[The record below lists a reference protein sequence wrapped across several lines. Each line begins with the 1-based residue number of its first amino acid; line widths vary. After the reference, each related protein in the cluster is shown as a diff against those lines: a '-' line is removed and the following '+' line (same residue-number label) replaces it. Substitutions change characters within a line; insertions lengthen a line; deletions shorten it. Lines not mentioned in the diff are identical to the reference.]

1 MSKNNLFKLLFVTL
15 FAFAATAFTGCSD
28 DNDELTSA
36 PVLVATPTSLSF
48 GEEGGTRQIAIEANC
63 AWTVNAS
70 TLEGW
75 ADVTP
80 LSGEGS
86 GTLTVTTYESTAAHQ
101 GVITFSLIHEYYGKW
116 GKAETSIAVKQ
127 TVGNTPDPVGDAL
140 YEENCGSTTFKKG
153 DGWPLTSAYDGW
165 QRGGTLDQSGVV
177 YGGSNSSVRCSGT
190 DYDDNTVS
198 GQPFIN
204 VKTLEVSKVNIAS
217 NTNFTFQFVAQ
228 NTASTASESPYTP
241 TFGDITASSFKFE
254 VGVNGTWYPVEF
266 SVMALGGSAAWH
278 QCTAMFKLPA
288 DVQTGELAFRWSGF
302 SGGTTLRVDDLKLF
316 EGGEGAVLG
325 GGENPGPGDGYTFT
339 KVSTVTSG
347 KQYLFVADGKKAKY
361 ISTNYG
367 YLQVDAVSDVN
378 GKITVNSLEDAF
390 TLTAADGGYTI
401 MQSDNR
407 YLIQTGTYNSFNL
420 DAAPTEG
427 QIFSIEPQTD
437 GTFKILNTNVNKYM
451 QYSAQYSSFGSYA
464 DATGTMPFLYE
475 LGEGGGENPG
485 PGPDPTDGTTFDFS
499 AMGYT
504 NAAELPA
511 TIEKDG
517 YKLTLDKGS
526 NSNGPKWYD
535 SGSAVRFYANNT
547 LTVTGGTLKSIEL
560 VFGSVEYDYNK
571 ITTDVPT
578 YVEPNWTGEA
588 ASVTFTV
595 DGVRGEQSSDAG
607 KQGGNRR
614 IVKVIVNG
622 GGSGEEPGPGPE
634 PGDATPIADIL
645 KLGQD
650 ATIENAKIE
659 GIVISNADLNNL
671 TSKKGL
677 YVQDATAG
685 LQFYCAANHEF
696 KFGDKVQIDLSGL
709 KVGNYNGAVQISGL
723 ALANVTKL
731 SEGNAVEAK
740 TVSVDDFLAN
750 KYEGQYVAI
759 ENVQVSDLDLDKT
772 WVSGGNHT
780 SIQMVSKSG
789 RNFYVFSSKY
799 ATYKDETVAQG
810 SGTIKGIASINK
822 GVMQIIFAQASDF
835 AGLTGA
841 RFDAGEQPAE
851 PKVTTAAYKNLTAES
866 VTLGGSFEG
875 FAAAPAEAG
884 VEYLLF
890 TTGTVNDL
898 NWASATKVKAASAAS
913 PFTVA
918 VTGLT
923 AETQY
928 AYRAY
933 AGDVYGE
940 PMTFITPAAGSSE
953 TWETV
958 AEALAAGNH
967 SVKATVVGVNN
978 VSVMLADNTGK
989 ILVYLGK
996 TPSVAVGDVVT
1007 AVGEVESRFGLY
1019 QFKSTTV
1026 LTKVESGAYTQ
1037 PAPVEYDGAKLDA
1050 FYGAPAYDYV
1060 TFKGTLACVAS
1071 GNYTNYYVTVAGT
1084 STVAAAQIYRPLA
1097 AMETELKAMDGKT
1110 VTVTGYMCGTTL
1122 VSSSQTKYSNVMALS
1137 VVADGEQGGG
1147 DEPDPDPTPDP
1158 TPDPSGATYTKVT
1171 SVDALTDGKYL
1182 IVYENGTS
1190 AYVFNGKDAANGYA
1204 SATIENNTIA
1214 GEFEEIEIVAIQG
1227 GYSLKATAGYMS
1239 GTSGKNTL
1247 VFNQD
1252 AQLNEIEFDGE
1263 YAKITSNSTT
1273 IRFNNASD
1281 QMRFRYYKSGQQPVS
1296 LYKKN

>member
-127 TVGNTPDPVGDAL
+127 TVGGGVDPVGDAL

-316 EGGEGAVLG
+316 EGGEGAELG

-588 ASVTFTV
+588 TSVTFTV

-645 KLGQD
+645 KLGKD

-890 TTGTVNDL
+890 TAGTVNDL

-940 PMTFITPAAGSSE
+940 PMTFVTPAAGSSD
-953 TWETV
+953 TYDTI
-958 AEALAAGNH
+958 ASITAAG
-967 SVKATVVGVNN
+967 SYTVKATVVGTNK
-978 VSVMLADNTGK
+978 VSYMLHDDTGN
-989 ILVYLGK
+989 ILVYQA
-996 TPSVAVGDVVT
+996 PAVSVGDVVT
-1007 AVGEVESRFGLY
+1007 VSGEVEIRYNLP
-1019 QFKSTTV
+1019 QFKSSAV
-1026 LTKVESGAYTQ
+1026 VTKLESVAYTQ
-1037 PAPVEYDGAKLDA
+1037 PDPLAYTAAEIDA
-1050 FYGAPAYDYV
+1050 YNGNKNYNYV
-1060 TFKGTLACVAS
+1060 SVKGLLSSSVS
-1071 GNYTNYYVTVAGT
+1071 GSFTNFAVTVEGT
-1084 STVAAAQIYRPLA
+1084 SHKVQIYRHTADAEP
-1097 AMETELKAMDGKT
+1097 ELKALDGKN
-1110 VTVTGYMCGTTL
+1110 VIVTGYL
-1122 VSSSQTKYSNVMALS
+1122 VGSTSAGDPNLMPITWA
-1137 VVADGEQGGG
+1137 ADGEQGGG
-1147 DEPDPDPTPDP
+1147 DEPDPDPTPGP

>member
-127 TVGNTPDPVGDAL
+127 TVGGGVDPVGDAL

-302 SGGTTLRVDDLKLF
+302 SGGTTLRVDDLKLY
-316 EGGEGAVLG
+316 EGGEGAVL
-325 GGENPGPGDGYTFT
+325 
-339 KVSTVTSG
+339 
-347 KQYLFVADGKKAKY
+347 
-361 ISTNYG
+361 
-367 YLQVDAVSDVN
+367 
-378 GKITVNSLEDAF
+378 
-390 TLTAADGGYTI
+390 
-401 MQSDNR
+401 
-407 YLIQTGTYNSFNL
+407 
-420 DAAPTEG
+420 
-427 QIFSIEPQTD
+427 
-437 GTFKILNTNVNKYM
+437 
-451 QYSAQYSSFGSYA
+451 
-464 DATGTMPFLYE
+464 
-475 LGEGGGENPG
+475 GGGENPG

-622 GGSGEEPGPGPE
+622 GGSGEEPDPGPGPE

-645 KLGQD
+645 KLGKD

-659 GIVISNADLNNL
+659 GIVISNAGLNNL

-709 KVGNYNGAVQISGL
+709 KVGEYNDAVQISGL

-799 ATYKDETVAQG
+799 ATYGAEAVAQG

-851 PKVTTAAYKNLTAES
+851 PKVTTAAYQNLTAES

-875 FAAAPAEAG
+875 FTAAPAEAG

-898 NWASATKVKAASAAS
+898 DWATATKVKAASVAS

-923 AETQY
+923 AESQY

-933 AGDVYGE
+933 ASDVYGE
-940 PMTFITPAAGSSE
+940 PMTFVTPAAGSSE
-953 TWETV
+953 TYDTI
-958 AEALAAGNH
+958 ASITAAG
-967 SVKATVVGVNN
+967 SYTVKATVVGTNK
-978 VSVMLADNTGK
+978 VSYMLHDDTGN
-989 ILVYLGK
+989 ILVYQ
-996 TPSVAVGDVVT
+996 TPAVSVGDVVT
-1007 AVGEVESRFGLY
+1007 VSGEVEIRYNLP
-1019 QFKSTTV
+1019 QFKSSAV
-1026 LTKVESGAYTQ
+1026 VTKLESVTYTQ
-1037 PAPVEYDGAKLDA
+1037 PDPLAYTAAEIDA
-1050 FYGAPAYDYV
+1050 YNGNKNYNYV
-1060 TFKGTLACVAS
+1060 SVKGLLSSSVS
-1071 GNYTNYYVTVAGT
+1071 GSFTNFAVTVEGT
-1084 STVAAAQIYRPLA
+1084 SHKVQIYRHTADAEP
-1097 AMETELKAMDGKT
+1097 ELKALDGKN
-1110 VTVTGYMCGTTL
+1110 VIVTGYL
-1122 VSSSQTKYSNVMALS
+1122 VGSTSAGDPNLMPITWA
-1137 VVADGEQGGG
+1137 ADGEQGG
-1147 DEPDPDPTPDP
+1147 EMNLIPIPLLRPSMSRCRSLFRTAVHRRIPVVWAIRPPT
-1158 TPDPSGATYTKVT
+1158 
-1171 SVDALTDGKYL
+1171 
-1182 IVYENGTS
+1182 
-1190 AYVFNGKDAANGYA
+1190 
-1204 SATIENNTIA
+1204 
-1214 GEFEEIEIVAIQG
+1214 
-1227 GYSLKATAGYMS
+1227 
-1239 GTSGKNTL
+1239 
-1247 VFNQD
+1247 
-1252 AQLNEIEFDGE
+1252 
-1263 YAKITSNSTT
+1263 AKL
-1273 IRFNNASD
+1273 F
-1281 QMRFRYYKSGQQPVS
+1281 PVS
-1296 LYKKN
+1296 KSEPAAKSVHLPRLR

>member
-127 TVGNTPDPVGDAL
+127 TVGGGVDPVGDAL

-378 GKITVNSLEDAF
+378 GKITVSSLEDAF

-485 PGPDPTDGTTFDFS
+485 PGPEPTDGVTIDLSKQGFVNAESQDGKSITEG
-499 AMGYT
+499 GYT
-504 NAAELPA
+504 LTFAKA
-511 TIEKDG
+511 DG
-517 YKLTLDKGS
+517 GTNPS
-526 NSNGPKWYD
+526 WYD
-535 SGSAVRFYANNT
+535 NGSSFRLYASNT
-547 LTVTGGTLKSIEL
+547 LTVTGGTLKTIEL
-560 VFGSVEYDYNK
+560 VFADSDKSNGNDNAIS
-571 ITTDVPT
+571 TDKPT
-578 YVEPNWTGEA
+578 YTEPKWEGDA
-588 ASVTFTV
+588 ASVVFTIAGNKS
-595 DGVRGEQSSDAG
+595 DGN
-607 KQGGNRR
+607 KGGHRR

-645 KLGQD
+645 KLGKD

-659 GIVISNADLNNL
+659 GIVISNAALNNL

-709 KVGNYNGAVQISGL
+709 KVGEYNDAVQISGL

-799 ATYKDETVAQG
+799 ATYGAEAVAQG

-898 NWASATKVKAASAAS
+898 DWATATKVKAASVAS

-940 PMTFITPAAGSSE
+940 PMTFVTPAASTPDPSGSTATLVFANLFSAAETIVNEDKSE
-953 TWETV
+953 KVYNWEGFT
-958 AEALAAGNH
+958 
-967 SVKATVVGVNN
+967 
-978 VSVMLADNTGK
+978 
-989 ILVYLGK
+989 
-996 TPSVAVGDVVT
+996 
-1007 AVGEVESRFGLY
+1007 FG
-1019 QFKSTTV
+1019 F
-1026 LTKVESGAYTQ
+1026 TKVNSSNSNYNAADQGLRFYQNDVMRVNGNGRTITKMVFTPTKADQSQMGPLNPGETGSYDASTHTWTGSAAEISFTATAQFRFSSIEITYSGT
-1037 PAPVEYDGAKLDA
+1037 
-1050 FYGAPAYDYV
+1050 
-1060 TFKGTLACVAS
+1060 
-1071 GNYTNYYVTVAGT
+1071 
-1084 STVAAAQIYRPLA
+1084 
-1097 AMETELKAMDGKT
+1097 
-1110 VTVTGYMCGTTL
+1110 GTTPDP
-1122 VSSSQTKYSNVMALS
+1122 TP
-1137 VVADGEQGGG
+1137 D
-1147 DEPDPDPTPDP
+1147 PDPDPTPGP

-1296 LYKKN
+1296 LYKKNY

>member
-127 TVGNTPDPVGDAL
+127 SFGNTPDPVGDAL
-140 YEENCGSTTFKKG
+140 YEENCGTSVSKV
-153 DGWPLTSAYDGW
+153 DGYWPYVTAYEGW
-165 QRGGTLDQSGVV
+165 QRGGTLDQSGVT
-177 YGGSNSSVRCSGT
+177 YGGTSSSVRNSGA

-198 GQPFIN
+198 GAPYIS
-204 VKTLEVSKVNIAS
+204 VKTLEISKVNIAS

-228 NTASTASESPYTP
+228 NTVSTLSESPFTP
-241 TFGDITASSFKFE
+241 SFGDITASSFKFE

-266 SVMALGGSAAWH
+266 SVMALNGSAAWH

-288 DVQTGELAFRWSGF
+288 SVQTGELAFRWSGF
-302 SGGTTLRVDDLKLF
+302 TGGSNLRVDDLKLF

-607 KQGGNRR
+607 KQGGSRR

-645 KLGQD
+645 KLGKD
-650 ATIENAKIE
+650 ATIGNAKIE
-659 GIVISNADLNNL
+659 GIVISNAGLNNL

-709 KVGNYNGAVQISGL
+709 KVGEYNDAVQISGL
-723 ALANVTKL
+723 DLANVTKL

-799 ATYKDETVAQG
+799 ASYGAETVAQG

-841 RFDAGEQPAE
+841 RFEAGEQPSE

-875 FAAAPAEAG
+875 FTAAPAEAG
-884 VEYLLF
+884 VEYILF
-890 TTGTVNDL
+890 STGTVADL
-898 NWASATKVKAASAAS
+898 NWATATKVKAASAAS

-923 AETQY
+923 AESQY

-940 PMTFITPAAGSSE
+940 PMTFVTPAAGSSD
-953 TWETV
+953 TYDTI
-958 AEALAAGNH
+958 ASITAAG
-967 SVKATVVGVNN
+967 SYTVKATVVGTNK
-978 VSVMLADNTGK
+978 VSYMLHDDTGN
-989 ILVYLGK
+989 ILVYQ
-996 TPSVAVGDVVT
+996 TPAVSVGDVVT
-1007 AVGEVESRFGLY
+1007 VSGEVEIRYNLP
-1019 QFKSTTV
+1019 QFKSSAV
-1026 LTKVESGAYTQ
+1026 VTKLESVAYTQ
-1037 PAPVEYDGAKLDA
+1037 PDPLAYTAAEIDA
-1050 FYGAPAYDYV
+1050 YNGNKNYNYV
-1060 TFKGTLACVAS
+1060 SVKGLLSSSVS
-1071 GNYTNYYVTVAGT
+1071 GSFTNFAVTVEGT
-1084 STVAAAQIYRPLA
+1084 SHKVQIYRHTADAEP
-1097 AMETELKAMDGKT
+1097 ELKALDGKN
-1110 VTVTGYMCGTTL
+1110 VIVTGYL
-1122 VSSSQTKYSNVMALS
+1122 VGSTSAGDPNLMPITWA
-1137 VVADGEQGGG
+1137 ADGEQGGG
-1147 DEPDPDPTPDP
+1147 DEPDPVDPVDPT
-1158 TPDPSGATYTKVT
+1158 GATYTKIT
-1171 SVDALTDGKYL
+1171 SLDELTDGKYL

-1190 AYVFNGKDAANGYA
+1190 GHVFNGQDAANGYA
-1204 SATIENNTIA
+1204 SATIDNNTIT
-1214 GEFEEIEIVAIQG
+1214 GTFEEIEIAAIAGG

-1247 VFNQD
+1247 VFNAD
-1252 AQLNEIEFDGE
+1252 AQANEITFDGE
-1263 YAKITSNSTT
+1263 NARIESNSTT
-1273 IRFNNASD
+1273 IRFNNAKD